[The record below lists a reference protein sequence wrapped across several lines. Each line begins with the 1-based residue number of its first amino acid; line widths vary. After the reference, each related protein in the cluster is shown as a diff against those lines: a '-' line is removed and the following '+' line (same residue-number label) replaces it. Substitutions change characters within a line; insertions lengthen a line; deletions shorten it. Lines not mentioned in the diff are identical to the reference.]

1 MGPFQC
7 EIFYDSILSKN
18 DLGGLPVNDLEEV
31 LHLNSQKRYLNSLFV
46 SLVSPRLCIKLC

>member
-1 MGPFQC
+1 MGPFQR

-18 DLGGLPVNDLEEV
+18 DLGGLPVNDLEI

-46 SLVSPRLCIKLC
+46 SLVSSRLGIKLC